1 MRNQE
6 HQTDRLKLEA
16 GASDDAGS
24 LRQEN
29 LGMTKD
35 NTLMRDDNVRKEAS
49 LKQLPAEL
57 GKLTAINH
65 ARKSLKKTKE
75 EAEITFVRWTCQR
88 GKTEEANR
96 ETE

>member
-35 NTLMRDDNVRKEAS
+35 NKLVRDDNVRKEAS
-49 LKQLPAEL
+49 LKHLPAEL
-57 GKLTAINH
+57 GNLKALSDT
-65 ARKSLKKTKE
+65 RKQKKK
-75 EAEITFVRWTCQR
+75 QL
-88 GKTEEANR
+88 
-96 ETE
+96 

>member
-1 MRNQE
+1 M
-6 HQTDRLKLEA
+6 EA

-35 NTLMRDDNVRKEAS
+35 NKLMRDDNVRKEAS

-65 ARKSLKKTKE
+65 ARKSSD
-75 EAEITFVRWTCQR
+75 
-88 GKTEEANR
+88 GDGDGTETVT
-96 ETE
+96 ETGLGRR